1 MKGLCLVMTNMK
13 DVAQEAGVSLGSVS
27 NYLNEKKIRPDAEE
41 RIKNAIKKLHYVRNN
56 AARDLRTN
64 GSSYVVFVLPTVWT
78 PYFSE
83 LTFWVQ
89 KELDHY
95 GYKAILCLSENEY
108 EQEKGF
114 VDMAEEQR
122 VAGIISVSY
131 SNLTSHVHSDIPLVS
146 IEKEDTGLF
155 PLVSSDNY
163 SGGEIAAAELKKRQA
178 DKFLFIGA
186 DHISSTAMTAR
197 KSGFVDYC
205 NRNGMKYTIDKVPST
220 HHQEE
225 FDIQIKKIVD
235 NIVGAKHQ
243 YRNLGIFSYTDEVA
257 LSLYKELLR
266 RNIKIPEEV
275 QIVGFDGWKL
285 SQDQQLSISSIRQPV
300 KDIAV
305 NAVKQLD
312 KRVNRES
319 TQDVPRI
326 MLPVTF
332 LQGDTTKTI

>member
-1 MKGLCLVMTNMK
+1 MVNMK
-13 DVAQEAGVSLGSVS
+13 DVAQEASVSIGSVS
-27 NYLNEKKIRPDAEE
+27 NYLNNKKIRPDSEE
-41 RIKNAIKKLHYVRNN
+41 RIKDAIKKLHYVRNN

-83 LTFWVQ
+83 LTFWIQ
-89 KELDHY
+89 KELDEY
-95 GYKAILCLSENEY
+95 GYKAILCLSENQY
-108 EQEKGF
+108 DQEKGF

-163 SGGEIAAAELKKRQA
+163 SGGELAAEELKKRQA
-178 DKFLFIGA
+178 DQYLFIGA

-205 NRNGMKYTIDKVPST
+205 NRNGMQYKLDKVPST
-220 HHQEE
+220 HDRDN
-225 FDIQIKKIVD
+225 FDKQMTKIVSE
-235 NIVGAKHQ
+235 IVTSKDS
-243 YRNLGIFSYTDEVA
+243 YNNLGIFAYTDEVA
-257 LSLYKELLR
+257 LKLYEKLLR
-266 RNIKIPEEV
+266 EDVNVPKDI
-275 QIVGFDGWKL
+275 QIIGFDGWKL
-285 SQDQQLSISSIRQPV
+285 SQDQHLSLSSIRQPI
-300 KDIAV
+300 KEIAI
-305 NAVKQLD
+305 NAIQQLD
-312 KRVNRES
+312 NQISGKS
-319 TQDVPRI
+319 KQDIPRI

-332 LQGDTTKTI
+332 FQGDTTKTI